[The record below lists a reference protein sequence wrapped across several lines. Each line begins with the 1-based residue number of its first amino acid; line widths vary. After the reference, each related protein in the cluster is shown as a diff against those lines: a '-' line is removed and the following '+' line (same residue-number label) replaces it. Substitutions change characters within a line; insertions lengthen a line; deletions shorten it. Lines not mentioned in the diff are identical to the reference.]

1 MNTEFA
7 LLFGVALVL
16 GAGGTL
22 LQHRAYGRAVA
33 RLAET
38 YRGQAAKLV
47 SGRHKGKLRG
57 AVVLLVV
64 DEATRQVLAAEKMT
78 GMSVLAR
85 FRPAP
90 ELLGPINA
98 ADQRAANP
106 QTTLAVQDA
115 QQQFAALM
123 RQQKKAPAAKQGT
136 AQKTTHPIATPQR

>member
-22 LQHRAYGRAVA
+22 LQHRAYGRAVNK
-33 RLAET
+33 LAEA
-38 YRGQAAKLV
+38 YRGRAAKLV

-85 FRPAP
+85 FRAAP
-90 ELLGPINA
+90 ELLGPIGTA
-98 ADQRAANP
+98 GQRAANP
-106 QTTLAVQDA
+106 QTTLAVGDA

-123 RQQKKAPAAKQGT
+123 RTQKKAPAAKQGT
-136 AQKTTHPIATPQR
+136 AQKTAHPIATPQR

>member
-22 LQHRAYGRAVA
+22 LQHRAYARAVNK
-33 RLAET
+33 LAEA
-38 YRGQAAKLV
+38 YRGRAAKLV

-90 ELLGPINA
+90 ELLGPVGTV
-98 ADQRAANP
+98 DQRAAKP
-106 QTTLAVQDA
+106 QLALAVQDA
-115 QQQFAALM
+115 RQQFATLL
-123 RQQKKAPAAKQGT
+123 RQQ
-136 AQKTTHPIATPQR
+136 QKTPATQQEPARKTAHQISVPQR

>member
-22 LQHRAYGRAVA
+22 LQHRAYARAVNK
-33 RLAET
+33 LAEA
-38 YRGQAAKLV
+38 YRGRAAKLV

-90 ELLGPINA
+90 ELLGPVGT
-98 ADQRAANP
+98 ADQRAAKP
-106 QTTLAVQDA
+106 QLALAVQDA
-115 QQQFAALM
+115 RQQFATLL
-123 RQQKKAPAAKQGT
+123 RQQ
-136 AQKTTHPIATPQR
+136 QKTPATQQEPAHQISVPQR

>member
-47 SGRHKGKLRG
+47 SGRYKGKLRV

-64 DEATRQVLAAEKMT
+64 DETTRQVLAAEKMT

-85 FRPAP
+85 FRAAP
-90 ELLGPINA
+90 ELLGPVGD
-98 ADQRAANP
+98 ADQRAARP
-106 QTTLAVQDA
+106 QLGLAVQDA

-123 RQQKKAPAAKQGT
+123 QRQKKAPAAAQAAARKT
-136 AQKTTHPIATPQR
+136 AHPIATPQR

>member
-7 LLFGVALVL
+7 LLFGAALVL

-22 LQHRAYGRAVA
+22 LQHRAYARAVNK
-33 RLAET
+33 LAAA
-38 YRGQAAKLV
+38 YRGRTAKLV

-64 DEATRQVLAAEKMT
+64 DEATREVLAAERMT

-90 ELLGPINA
+90 ELLGPVGD
-98 ADQRAANP
+98 ADQRATKP
-106 QTTLAVQDA
+106 QLALAVQDA
-115 QQQFAALM
+115 RQQFAALM
-123 RQQKKAPAAKQGT
+123 RQQKKVPAAPQGPARKT
-136 AQKTTHPIATPQR
+136 AHQTSVPQR